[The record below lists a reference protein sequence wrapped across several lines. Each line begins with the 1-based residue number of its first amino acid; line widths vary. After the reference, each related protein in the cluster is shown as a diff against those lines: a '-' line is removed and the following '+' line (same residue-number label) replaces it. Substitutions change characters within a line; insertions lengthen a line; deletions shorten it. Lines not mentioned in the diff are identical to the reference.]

1 MGKTLNKREK
11 LGANLP
17 GEPVKKTN
25 KIFFKEKRLPLE
37 ETHKTVRAPLAFS
50 YTSAEFCCWIINE
63 SEDFQKMA
71 FYIHFFFGFFF
82 IFFSIYFSIF
92 WLANKAA
99 GEWGCFQLAV
109 IFSFLLLLLAE
120 SEWKSRKKTAE
131 LGRGLNERKDEAR
144 EKWGKEKIGQVLV
157 QGRPCVSLLTIFTKF
172 PARTFESRIDA
183 LPVVFIRYAYTTRTS
198 GCTLT
203 LVVYVAAT
211 AWTHKQEVPPNSIQL
226 FARVRI
232 DGATCTSSFC
242 NSLPFWF
249 IKAKLKKKQQLLFYP
264 CFVVCAINFVLA
276 HRCNIYLFVVYL
288 LLDSRGEKNS
298 STSTDHRLNA
308 FLHRL

>member
-1 MGKTLNKREK
+1 
-11 LGANLP
+11 
-17 GEPVKKTN
+17 
-25 KIFFKEKRLPLE
+25 
-37 ETHKTVRAPLAFS
+37 
-50 YTSAEFCCWIINE
+50 
-63 SEDFQKMA
+63 MA

-249 IKAKLKKKQQLLFYP
+249 IKAKLKKKTTTAVLPMFCCLCHKLCAGSSLQHLSICCFSSPWLPRRKKFIDKYRSPFKCFPPPSVKETGSHRWNGEHSERTTP
-264 CFVVCAINFVLA
+264 CFFAF
-276 HRCNIYLFVVYL
+276 YL
-288 LLDSRGEKNS
+288 
-298 STSTDHRLNA
+298 
-308 FLHRL
+308 